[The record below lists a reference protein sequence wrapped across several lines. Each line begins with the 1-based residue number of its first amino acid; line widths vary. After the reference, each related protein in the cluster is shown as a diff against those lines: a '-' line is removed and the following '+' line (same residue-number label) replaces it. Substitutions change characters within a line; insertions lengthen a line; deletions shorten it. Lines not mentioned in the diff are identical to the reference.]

1 MLLIIC
7 YRRIESRRNK
17 KDPQR
22 IIKTK
27 PFMNKFSIRKRWL
40 EKFEKNNPTIA
51 LNVLYAKKEK
61 IYPPY
66 VSKHKSNRE
75 KQVFL
80 LMIPKREGWHLT
92 VKKLSS
98 LLRRITSKYHG
109 DFYCLNWFHSFLQEK
124 TNVDPIKKYMKI
136 KIFVTV

>member
-7 YRRIESRRNK
+7 YSRIESRRNK

-27 PFMNKFSIRKRWL
+27 PFMKKFSIRKRWL

-51 LNVLYAKKEK
+51 LSVLYAKKEK

-80 LMIPKREGWHLT
+80 LMIPKRDGWH
-92 VKKLSS
+92 KKNY
-98 LLRRITSKYHG
+98 SK
-109 DFYCLNWFHSFLQEK
+109 K
-124 TNVDPIKKYMKI
+124 IIIIIKKNYVKI
-136 KIFVTV
+136 PRWFLLSELVSFFCKRKQTWIL